1 MSCRK
6 TITTAVCAVA
16 LIAALAP
23 SALAQG
29 KPVTVKG
36 YVVDAACAFV
46 KNLKKPVSPACAVA
60 CAKAGSTL
68 VILAE
73 DGTIYW
79 PISDAMPAVGQNDRL
94 LKFAGQ
100 KVTVTGKVLD
110 KGGSRAMI
118 IQQVEA
124 TPAGK

>member
-1 MSCRK
+1 MSFRK
-6 TITTAVCAVA
+6 TITTAVCALA

-23 SALAQG
+23 SALGQG
-29 KPVTVKG
+29 KPATING

-46 KNLKKPVSPACAVA
+46 KNLKKPVSPQCAVA

-94 LKFAGQ
+94 LKFAGH

-124 TPAGK
+124 APAGK